1 MGNAYGRRTM
11 PKEGGNPSGPRG
23 REASEREAS
32 LDGMDL
38 KRILASLCLAGL
50 VAGPASAAAGTTG
63 SSG

>member
-1 MGNAYGRRTM
+1 L
-11 PKEGGNPSGPRG
+11 EGK
-23 REASEREAS
+23 
-32 LDGMDL
+32 DL